1 MVVFTHFGSCELSR
15 LLDFGYFLVPEADDY
30 IFRLEVGMY
39 DLAHPVNVVKA
50 NEALACEFAHKW
62 QRHTFIVVSFDD
74 LEEVHTQNLEH
85 HNKVLSV
92 WTVMDERVEQLCT
105 V

>member
-1 MVVFTHFGSCELSR
+1 MDNLTHS
-15 LLDFGYFLVPEADDY
+15 
-30 IFRLEVGMY
+30 
-39 DLAHPVNVVKA
+39 VNVVKA
-50 NEALACEFAHKW
+50 DETLAGEFADKW
-62 QRHTFIVVSFDD
+62 QRHAFIVVSFDD

-92 WTVMDERVEQLCT
+92 WTVMNERVEQLCT